1 MASGGGE
8 PPPKDEK
15 GLKEWIRNKL
25 KALASLLGRLG
36 IKAAEALPGIIGG
49 IISWILNRAK
59 DVVGWVSQNL
69 WTLVVGIG
77 GLIYTYM
84 VTRK

>member
-1 MASGGGE
+1 MPPPASGGE

-36 IKAAEALPGIIGG
+36 IKAAEALPGIIQG
-49 IISWILNRAK
+49 IIS
-59 DVVGWVSQNL
+59 
-69 WTLVVGIG
+69 
-77 GLIYTYM
+77 
-84 VTRK
+84 